1 MLLSLPTW
9 IIHILTVSEWLVA
22 IILFARYGRAID
34 STPLRLFALCMVPH
48 FIAGAAMLLYHA
60 GGDRWDAVLAAARAL
75 TFVGSL
81 LLLAAATAML
91 PWRRG
96 NRVWWLV
103 PPVLAWG
110 FWRAASTPEGFAE
123 LLPVTNSL
131 YIVFLVT
138 LLFIRRSD
146 PSLFSR
152 LSVAGFWF
160 LLVFVAV
167 TLVSRHVAVELW
179 GLPSL
184 THADVL
190 HGASEAVL
198 SVSNLM
204 IALGAHLQLRRLR
217 ATGPLQAARRAP
229 AGS

>member
-1 MLLSLPTW
+1 
-9 IIHILTVSEWLVA
+9 
-22 IILFARYGRAID
+22 
-34 STPLRLFALCMVPH
+34 
-48 FIAGAAMLLYHA
+48 
-60 GGDRWDAVLAAARAL
+60 
-75 TFVGSL
+75 
-81 LLLAAATAML
+81 
-91 PWRRG
+91 
-96 NRVWWLV
+96 
-103 PPVLAWG
+103 
-110 FWRAASTPEGFAE
+110 
-123 LLPVTNSL
+123 
-131 YIVFLVT
+131 
-138 LLFIRRSD
+138 
-146 PSLFSR
+146 
-152 LSVAGFWF
+152 
-160 LLVFVAV
+160 VAV